1 MLNRNAEALF
11 WVGRYT
17 ERAENH
23 ARLIDV
29 HYHIQQEN
37 DVSPSDLKW
46 SRIVEA
52 LGSHADYTQQYGDA
66 FTERDVLAYMTLDKG
81 NANSMLSCVSN
92 ARNNIRTLREKV
104 PSELWDVLNTFYLW
118 LREQQIGDIV
128 GESPHQFYRRIK
140 EWTGL
145 FYGME
150 MSVMLRENEW
160 HLIECGR
167 CLERAENTVRII
179 QSVHRAAREDGA
191 SAYPYLLAVLKSVS
205 GYQAFRRYYAD
216 AVSIEAIVDFLIRG
230 AAFPRSVRFAFR
242 ELDGHLRGIALAD
255 GASESPH
262 DKAIRLAAK
271 ANADLACLDREDM
284 QPELLDG
291 LLQGM
296 LASCQQLGVAIAK
309 TFFRAQEAS
318 A

>member
-29 HYHIQQEN
+29 HYHIQQEG
-37 DVSPSDLKW
+37 DASPLALKW
-46 SRIVEA
+46 SRIVDA
-52 LGSHADYTQQYGDA
+52 LGSLAAYEQQYGA
-66 FTERDVLAYMTLDKG
+66 FTERDVLAYMTLEK
-81 NANSMLSCVSN
+81 NNPNSLLSCVNN
-92 ARNNIRTLREKV
+92 ARSNIRTLREKV
-104 PSELWDVLNTFYLW
+104 PSELWDVLSAFYLW
-118 LREQQIGDIV
+118 LKEQEVEDIV
-128 GESPHQFYRRIK
+128 GESPHLFYKRIK

-145 FYGME
+145 FHGVQQ
-150 MSVMLRENEW
+150 SVMLRENEW

-167 CLERAENTVRII
+167 YLERAENTLRII
-179 QSVHRAAREDGA
+179 RSVHRAAEEDGA
-191 SAYPYLLAVLKSVS
+191 AAYSYLLAVLKSVS

-242 ELDGHLRGIALAD
+242 ELDGHLRGVVLQD
-255 GASESPH
+255 GAADHPQ

-271 ANADLACLDREDM
+271 ANADLACLDKEDM
-284 QPELLDG
+284 RSDNVG
-291 LLQGM
+291 AVLQGM
-296 LASCQQLGVAIAK
+296 LASCEQLGTAIAK
-309 TFFRAQEAS
+309 TFFRIGEAS